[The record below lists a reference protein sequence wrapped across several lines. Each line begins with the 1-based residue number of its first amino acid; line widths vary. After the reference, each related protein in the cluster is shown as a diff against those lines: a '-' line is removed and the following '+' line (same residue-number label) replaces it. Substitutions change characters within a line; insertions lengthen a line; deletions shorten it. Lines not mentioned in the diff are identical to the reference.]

1 LYTHIMIILESVSF
15 AFSLFI
21 KLRFLCDVRHS
32 ITKNEHLLIWRGRF
46 MMRLYLDCFI
56 VGLCIL
62 DIYHVANLNST
73 PCEIFRDGCVREGCQ
88 YGVLD
93 RFNENGEAIILLESV
108 GQEVHIGHSN
118 LPSGSK
124 EGMWF
129 RVTRDKKD

>member
-1 LYTHIMIILESVSF
+1 
-15 AFSLFI
+15 
-21 KLRFLCDVRHS
+21 
-32 ITKNEHLLIWRGRF
+32 

-56 VGLCIL
+56 VSLCLL

-73 PCEIFRDGCVREGCQ
+73 PCEIFRDGCVTEGCQ

-129 RVTRDKKD
+129 RVTRDKKDYHLMIDAQKTWLEERRVAFLNYLLRQKKVQHSPR